1 MAASLPQP
9 RGRAPTIL
17 QVVPTLVSGGVE
29 RTAIDVARAIVAAG
43 GRAIV
48 ASEGGPLATDLT
60 AAGGELV
67 VIPGIGSKNPLK
79 LPANI
84 AALKRVMQAEGV
96 DIVHARSRAPAWA
109 ALFAARALKVP
120 FITTQAGAHGQSNAL
135 KALYNS
141 VMARGDVVIANSN
154 WTKALVESRFP
165 FAKGKVIAI
174 PRGTDLSEFDR
185 GAIGPERIAAL
196 RAAWGVSADT
206 PIILKLA
213 RVTRWKGQHVLIDAV
228 ARLAA
233 RGECDFTVILAG
245 ATQGSGAYADEL
257 RAQIAA
263 AGLSDRVKLV
273 GHCADPAAAMATVR
287 VAVVA
292 SIEPEAFGR
301 AATEAQALGTPVIVS
316 DLGAVPETVL
326 APPDVAA
333 SARTG
338 WRVPAGDADALAD
351 ALEGVL
357 ALDEADRSALA
368 ARARAHVEQHFSLQ
382 AMTGATLDVYRR
394 VLGWF

>member
-1 MAASLPQP
+1 
-9 RGRAPTIL
+9 
-17 QVVPTLVSGGVE
+17 
-29 RTAIDVARAIVAAG
+29 
-43 GRAIV
+43 
-48 ASEGGPLATDLT
+48 
-60 AAGGELV
+60 
-67 VIPGIGSKNPLK
+67 
-79 LPANI
+79 
-84 AALKRVMQAEGV
+84 
-96 DIVHARSRAPAWA
+96 
-109 ALFAARALKVP
+109 
-120 FITTQAGAHGQSNAL
+120 
-135 KALYNS
+135 
-141 VMARGDVVIANSN
+141 
-154 WTKALVESRFP
+154 
-165 FAKGKVIAI
+165 
-174 PRGTDLSEFDR
+174 
-185 GAIGPERIAAL
+185 
-196 RAAWGVSADT
+196 
-206 PIILKLA
+206 
-213 RVTRWKGQHVLIDAV
+213 
-228 ARLAA
+228 
-233 RGECDFTVILAG
+233 
-245 ATQGSGAYADEL
+245 
-257 RAQIAA
+257 
-263 AGLSDRVKLV
+263 
-273 GHCADPAAAMATVR
+273 MATAR